1 MAGNQAPSL
10 NGLCMRPLF
19 SSTPSELLLLLRH
32 EVGVV
37 KRVVQSATHGSGLG
51 IAAFALQRCH
61 EVEGD
66 RLEDGGR
73 GLYGS

>member
-10 NGLCMRPLF
+10 NGLCIRPLF

-32 EVGVV
+32 EEVGVV
-37 KRVVQSATHGSGLG
+37 KRVVQSATHGLG
-51 IAAFALQRCH
+51 IAAFALQRRCH

-66 RLEDGGR
+66 RLEDADGS
-73 GLYGS
+73 LYGS